1 MSLINSIGLGLQNS
15 GKKLIERQL
24 EQQYGKQIGK
34 VANNGAKAY
43 QKIENGKTITTG
55 LTWDNKV
62 ISEVTQTGDKIKG
75 SLKKIRKN
83 RDGDIVEVTHSK
95 LATDYRKNVSQNLET
110 GKVKAKVLAYGVK
123 ENHPQHQVTTTTID
137 SSGNVNSTVK
147 DVKIKGKNYSAEEK

>member
-1 MSLINSIGLGLQNS
+1 MSIINSIGLRLQNS

-43 QKIENGKTITTG
+43 QRIKDGKIITTG

-62 ISEVTQTGDKIKG
+62 IAEVRQKGDKIKG
-75 SLKKIRKN
+75 SITKTRKN

-95 LATDYRKNVSQNLET
+95 LATNYRKNVSQNLET
-110 GKVKAKVLAYGVK
+110 GKVKAKIFTLDIK
-123 ENHPQHQVTTTTID
+123 ENHPQYQVTTTTID
-137 SSGNVNSTVK
+137 TSGKVNSTVK
-147 DVKIKGKNYSAEEK
+147 DVKIKGKN

>member
-15 GKKLIERQL
+15 GKKIIERQL

-95 LATDYRKNVSQNLET
+95 LATNYRKNVSENLET
-110 GKVKAKVLAYGVK
+110 GEVKAKVLGCAFKNG
-123 ENHPQHQVTTTTID
+123 EPQFRVRTTTINPNGKV
-137 SSGNVNSTVK
+137 GNTVK
-147 DVKIKGKNYSAEEK
+147 DVKIKGKNSPLEG